1 MAQIQLILREDVE
14 KLGRAGD
21 LVSVKPGFA
30 RNFLLPQGK
39 ATLATEARVSE
50 LDHNRR
56 VIAERQARELK
67 DLQALK
73 HKIEST
79 VIEVTAQAGLEGKL
93 FGSVTLQQVAEL
105 LKGKG
110 IEIDRRKM
118 RVPETIKTVGK
129 HVVEVRLH
137 RELSATLNVVVAS
150 DAPPPAEALLDS
162 AVEVPGDSDAEASG
176 DEDTPS

>member
-14 KLGRAGD
+14 KLGHAGD

-39 ATLATEARVSE
+39 ATLATEARVRE
-50 LDHNRR
+50 LDHHRR
-56 VIAERQARELK
+56 VIQDQQARELN

-79 VIEVTAQAGLEGKL
+79 VIEVTAQAGAEGRL

-105 LKGKG
+105 LEGKG
-110 IEIDRRKM
+110 IVIDRRKM
-118 RVPETIKTVGK
+118 NVPEPIKSIGL
-129 HVVEVRLH
+129 HAVEVRLH
-137 RELSATLNVVVAS
+137 RELSATLKVIVAS
-150 DAPPPAEALLDS
+150 DAPAASS
-162 AVEVPGDSDAEASG
+162 ASEPT
-176 DEDTPS
+176 DEDTPEEPPAEL